1 MFSGCK
7 EENTAVAGYGEAFWR
22 GSTETDKQDGR
33 EILRQTRKSVAQTVT
48 MDEHFS
54 ESSILAQDER
64 WRRA

>member
-1 MFSGCK
+1 MFSECE
-7 EENTAVAGYGEAFWR
+7 EENAAVAGYGEAFWR
-22 GSTETDKQDGR
+22 GNRETDKQDGC